1 MVNLTTSRRFFDAPG
16 SIAVVSTYPPT
27 RCGLATFSSNL
38 VSALAEQRP
47 ARRVGV
53 VAIDD
58 NRAPRDK
65 VVGNLT
71 GGTEA
76 EITAATTAINQF
88 DTVIVQHEYGIF
100 DGPDGASAVDLL
112 TRTQTPTIAVLHT
125 VLDRPSASQ
134 RRVLEQVV
142 DASSAAVVMAQI
154 ARSRLIE
161 RYVVDASRVHVIPHG
176 AWPPTEPAPA
186 RRDDRPVLLTWGLL
200 GPGKGIEHAIDALSH
215 LRDLRPAPRYVIA
228 GQTHPK
234 VREQY
239 GEAYREMLL
248 ARARDLGVDTMIEF
262 QDRYF
267 GRASLLQLIQGADVV
282 VLPYES
288 YEQVT
293 SGVLVDAL
301 ACGRPVVST
310 AFPHAL
316 EVCERGAGIAVRHN
330 SAPALADALR
340 RVLTDDQFAK
350 RITKGA
356 EHIGGELAWNVVAA
370 QYAGLADRVT
380 RRVHLESRR
389 ARIRP
394 AWSPAV
400 P

>member
-1 MVNLTTSRRFFDAPG
+1 MINRTTSRRSFDAPG

-53 VAIDD
+53 VAVDD
-58 NRAPRDK
+58 DRAPRDK
-65 VVGNLT
+65 VVANLT
-71 GGTEA
+71 GGTEG
-76 EITAATTAINQF
+76 EIKAAASALNQF
-88 DTVIVQHEYGIF
+88 DAVIVQHEYGIF
-100 DGPDGASAVDLL
+100 DGPDGASVIDLL
-112 TRTQTPTIAVLHT
+112 TRINTPVITVLHT
-125 VLDRPSASQ
+125 VLSKPSISQ

-154 ARSRLIE
+154 ARSRLVD
-161 RYVVDASRVHVIPHG
+161 RYIVDPDKVHAIPHG
-176 AWPPTEPAPA
+176 AWPPTEPAPT
-186 RRDDRPVLLTWGLL
+186 RHDDRPVLLTWGLL
-200 GPGKGIEHAIDALSH
+200 GPGKGIEHAIDALSG
-215 LRDLRPAPRYVIA
+215 LRDLDPAPRYIIA

-234 VREQY
+234 VREHH

-248 ARARDLGVDTMIEF
+248 SRARDLGVDRMVEF

-267 GRASLLQLIQGADVV
+267 DRASLLQLIQSSNVV

-288 YEQVT
+288 LEQVT

-330 SAPALADALR
+330 SPAALRDALR

-356 EHIGGELAWNVVAA
+356 EHIGHELDWTVVAA
-370 QYAGLADRVT
+370 QYVGLAEQLT
-380 RRVHLESRR
+380 RRAHLESRR

-394 AWSPAV
+394 AWSPAA